1 MTTTGLTQEY
11 LDQLEL
17 MIVNGVTSMTFADQ
31 SVEFASFEDLERRI
45 QYVRR
50 ALNTGGAGSRLAA
63 TSKGV

>member
-1 MTTTGLTQEY
+1 
-11 LDQLEL
+11 
-17 MIVNGVTSMTFADQ
+17 MIVNGMTSMTFADQ
-31 SVEFASFEDLERRI
+31 SIEFASFEDLERRI